1 MAQLTS
7 THAPA
12 WRLIVGGKPLG
23 PAVDDVTFADAVNHQ
38 RRIQVR
44 RQSLGPQTVLLRPRW
59 NLPADPARALPPLG
73 IA

>member
-7 THAPA
+7 ARAPA
-12 WRLIVGGKPLG
+12 WRLIVGGKPLDP
-23 PAVDDVTFADAVNHQ
+23 PADDHTMADAVNHQ

-59 NLPADPARALPPLG
+59 NLPADPAHALPPLG